1 MKTITLLH
9 KGHQVGEK
17 PTSSLF
23 FPRVIREFDDGP
35 DEKPMIYGG
44 E

>member
-1 MKTITLLH
+1 MKEIKLLH

-23 FPRVIREFDDGP
+23 FPRIIREFDDEP
-35 DEKPMIYGG
+35 DEKPLVYGG